1 MPGGQALLQNNVA
14 SSTEQQPALKVDQL
28 RERIDSAL
36 SHYVQFDGDCPHQL
50 GEGIRYALLGPGKR
64 LRPRLVLMA
73 AEACGGE
80 VKAAMAAACA
90 VEMVHAY
97 SLVHDDLPAMDDD
110 DLRRGRPTCHKQF
123 GEAVAILV
131 GDALL
136 ARAFEILAT
145 DVEPASIAA
154 KCCAVLGRAAGA
166 SALVGGQADDL
177 AMAGQIDI
185 DVDGSLSELEA
196 IHRRKTGALIVAA
209 LELGGI
215 VADGTPGQLEALKAY
230 GRHFGLVFQI
240 TDDLLDV
247 DGNPVAVGKRLAKD
261 AVRGKLTFPRLLGVE
276 SSRRTAEKLVNEACA
291 MIKVF
296 GEKGLP
302 LAELAR
308 AVLTRKK

>member
-1 MPGGQALLQNNVA
+1 VA
-14 SSTEQQPALKVDQL
+14 SSTEQQPALKIDPL
-28 RERIDSAL
+28 RERINAAL
-36 SHYVQFDGDCPHQL
+36 ERYAQFGEDCPAQL
-50 GEGIRYALLGPGKR
+50 AEAIRYALLGPGKR

-73 AEACGGE
+73 AEACGGAIE
-80 VKAAMAAACA
+80 AAMPAACA
-90 VEMVHAY
+90 VEIVHAY

-136 ARAFEILAT
+136 ARAFEVLAT
-145 DVEPASIAA
+145 EVKPEAAAA

-177 AMAGQIDI
+177 AMAERNGLKLN
-185 DVDGSLSELEA
+185 GELTKLEA

-215 VADGTPGQLEALKAY
+215 AGDATPVQIEALKAY
-230 GRHFGLVFQI
+230 GQNLGLAFQI

-247 DGNPVAVGKRLAKD
+247 AGNPAAVGKRLAKD
-261 AVRGKLTFPRLLGVE
+261 ADRGKLTFPRLMGVE
-276 SSRRTAEKLVNEACA
+276 ASHRAAEKLVDEACA
-291 MIKVF
+291 MIEVF

-302 LAELAR
+302 LGELAR
-308 AVLTRKK
+308 AVLTRKM